1 MKVAVSQM
9 KKKWKGQ
16 TLKKI
21 IGLSRDLVDI
31 SHEMGYE
38 KSDKINRE
46 IISRIEK
53 DMEYYSLDD
62 LNKISLLILNED
74 QLWLLKK
81 YILALSLY
89 QNSLKTQRVY

>member
-1 MKVAVSQM
+1 MTKNLDLDEKM
-9 KKKWKGQ
+9 
-16 TLKKI
+16 KKI

-46 IISRIEK
+46 IINRIEK

-62 LNKISLLILNED
+62 LNKISLLIVEED
-74 QLWLLKK
+74 QL
-81 YILALSLY
+81 
-89 QNSLKTQRVY
+89 